1 MQELRI
7 EGVSKRYHHVAAL
20 TATTLT
26 VAAGEFLTLLGP
38 SGSGKT
44 TLLSLIAGLIESDSG
59 RILLDGQDI
68 SGLPPYR
75 RGLGMVF
82 QNYALFPHM
91 TVAENVAFGLQARR
105 LPVAEVQQKTQ
116 HALDM
121 VRLGALAHR
130 LPKELSGGQQQ
141 RVALARALAY
151 QPAIVL
157 MDEPLGALDRN
168 LREEMKFEIARLHRE
183 LGTSVIYVTHDQEEA
198 LVLSDR
204 ICLMNQARIEQIDT
218 AQALYFK
225 PQTRFA
231 AEFLGESNLF
241 PCQVKKSDGGDAHEV
256 TVDALGLRMPY
267 AESLPASDNFLL
279 MLRPES
285 IEVGTATAQLPAGVQ
300 AVWSQIQSSQF
311 LGAMTRLIVRVG
323 ETDIRVLQR
332 TTSLSDLQQFTPG
345 ARVLLWM
352 DPARCHVVAA

>member
-7 EGVSKRYHHVAAL
+7 HGVSKRYGHFTAL
-20 TATTLT
+20 EPTDLT
-26 VAAGEFLTLLGP
+26 VAAGEFVTLLGP

-44 TLLSLIAGLIESDSG
+44 TLLSLIAGLAEPDSG
-59 RILLDGQDI
+59 RILLDGVDV
-68 SGLPPYR
+68 SGLPAHR

-91 TVAENVAFGLQARR
+91 TVAENVAFGLQTRR
-105 LPVAEVQQKTQ
+105 LAAAEVQDKVQR
-116 HALDM
+116 ALTM
-121 VRLGALAHR
+121 VRLEALAHR
-130 LPKELSGGQQQ
+130 VPKELSGGQQQ

-183 LGTSVIYVTHDQEEA
+183 LGTSVVYVTHDQEEA

-204 ICLMNQARIEQIDT
+204 ICLMNRARVEQIDPPET
-218 AQALYFK
+218 LYFR

-231 AEFLGESNLF
+231 AEFLGESNLLDCTVSRT
-241 PCQVKKSDGGDAHEV
+241 PNQPLAQITV
-256 TVDALGLRMPY
+256 TSLGLNLQHD
-267 AESLPASDNFLL
+267 APAANGPALL

-285 IEVGTATAQLPAGVQ
+285 IEIETPLHPAPADALRLQGVLMER
-300 AVWSQIQSSQF
+300 IF
-311 LGAMTRLIVRVG
+311 LGPMTRLLVRIG
-323 ETDIRVLQR
+323 SSELKILKR
-332 TTSLSDLQQFTPG
+332 TTSMHELRGLELGTP
-345 ARVLLWM
+345 VDIWL
-352 DPARCHVVAA
+352 DPERCHILKA

>member
-7 EGVSKRYHHVAAL
+7 HGVSKRYGHFTAL
-20 TATTLT
+20 EPTDLT
-26 VAAGEFLTLLGP
+26 VAAGEFVTLLGP

-44 TLLSLIAGLIESDSG
+44 TLLSLIAGLAEPDSG
-59 RILLDGQDI
+59 RILLDGVDV
-68 SGLPPYR
+68 SGLPAHR

-91 TVAENVAFGLQARR
+91 TVAENVAFGLQTRR
-105 LPVAEVQQKTQ
+105 LAAAEVQDKVQR
-116 HALDM
+116 ALTM
-121 VRLGALAHR
+121 VRLEALAHR
-130 LPKELSGGQQQ
+130 VPKELSGGQQQ

-183 LGTSVIYVTHDQEEA
+183 LGTSVVYVTHDQEEA

-204 ICLMNQARIEQIDT
+204 ICLMNRARVEQIDPPET
-218 AQALYFK
+218 LYFR

-231 AEFLGESNLF
+231 AEFLGESNLLDCTVTRT
-241 PCQVKKSDGGDAHEV
+241 PNQPLAQITVTSLDLNLQHDAPG
-256 TVDALGLRMPY
+256 ANG
-267 AESLPASDNFLL
+267 PALL

-285 IEVGTATAQLPAGVQ
+285 IEIETPLHPAPADALRLQGVLMER
-300 AVWSQIQSSQF
+300 IF
-311 LGAMTRLIVRVG
+311 LGPMTRLLVHIG
-323 ETDIRVLQR
+323 SSELKILKR
-332 TTSLSDLQQFTPG
+332 TTSMHELRGLELGTPVG
-345 ARVLLWM
+345 IWL
-352 DPARCHVVAA
+352 DPERCHILKA

>member
-7 EGVSKRYHHVAAL
+7 HGVSKRYGHFTAL
-20 TATTLT
+20 EPTDLT
-26 VAAGEFLTLLGP
+26 VAAGEFVTLLGP

-44 TLLSLIAGLIESDSG
+44 TLLSLIAGLAEPDSG
-59 RILLDGQDI
+59 RILLDGADV
-68 SGLPPYR
+68 SGLPAHR

-91 TVAENVAFGLQARR
+91 TVAENVAFGLQTRR
-105 LPVAEVQQKTQ
+105 LAAAEVQDKVQR
-116 HALDM
+116 ALTM
-121 VRLGALAHR
+121 VRLEALAHR
-130 LPKELSGGQQQ
+130 VPKELSGGQQQ

-183 LGTSVIYVTHDQEEA
+183 LGTSVVYVTHDQEEA

-204 ICLMNQARIEQIDT
+204 ICLMNRARVEQIDPPET
-218 AQALYFK
+218 LYFR

-231 AEFLGESNLF
+231 AEFLGESNLLD
-241 PCQVKKSDGGDAHEV
+241 CTV
-256 TVDALGLRMPY
+256 TRTPNQPLAQITVTSLGLNLQHD
-267 AESLPASDNFLL
+267 APAANGPALL

-285 IEVGTATAQLPAGVQ
+285 IEIETPLHLAPADALRLQGVLMER
-300 AVWSQIQSSQF
+300 IF
-311 LGAMTRLIVRVG
+311 LGPMTRLLVRIG
-323 ETDIRVLQR
+323 SSELKILKR
-332 TTSLSDLQQFTPG
+332 TTSMHELRGLEPGTPVG
-345 ARVLLWM
+345 IWL
-352 DPARCHVVAA
+352 DPERCHILKA

>member
-7 EGVSKRYHHVAAL
+7 HGVSKRYGHFTAL
-20 TATTLT
+20 EPTDLT
-26 VAAGEFLTLLGP
+26 VAAGEFVTLLGP

-44 TLLSLIAGLIESDSG
+44 TLLSLIAGLAEPDSG
-59 RILLDGQDI
+59 RILLDGVDV
-68 SGLPPYR
+68 SGLPAHR

-91 TVAENVAFGLQARR
+91 TVAENVAFGLQTRR
-105 LPVAEVQQKTQ
+105 LAAAEVQDKVQR
-116 HALDM
+116 ALTM
-121 VRLGALAHR
+121 VRLEALAHR
-130 LPKELSGGQQQ
+130 VPKELSGGQQQ

-183 LGTSVIYVTHDQEEA
+183 LGTSVVYVTHDQEEA

-204 ICLMNQARIEQIDT
+204 ICLMNRARVEQIDPPET
-218 AQALYFK
+218 LYFR

-231 AEFLGESNLF
+231 AEFLGESNLLD
-241 PCQVKKSDGGDAHEV
+241 CTV
-256 TVDALGLRMPY
+256 TRTPNQPLAQITVTSLGLNLQHD
-267 AESLPASDNFLL
+267 APAANGPALL

-285 IEVGTATAQLPAGVQ
+285 IEIETPLHPAPADALRLQGVLMER
-300 AVWSQIQSSQF
+300 IF
-311 LGAMTRLIVRVG
+311 LGPMTRLLVHIG
-323 ETDIRVLQR
+323 SSELKILKR
-332 TTSLSDLQQFTPG
+332 TTSMHELRGLELGTPVG
-345 ARVLLWM
+345 IWL
-352 DPARCHVVAA
+352 DPERCHILKA

>member
-7 EGVSKRYHHVAAL
+7 HGVSKRYGHFIAL
-20 TATTLT
+20 EPTDLT
-26 VAAGEFLTLLGP
+26 VAAGEFVTLLGP

-44 TLLSLIAGLIESDSG
+44 TLLSLIAGLAEPDSG
-59 RILLDGQDI
+59 RILLDGTDV
-68 SGLPPYR
+68 SGLPAHR

-91 TVAENVAFGLQARR
+91 TVAENVAFGLQTRR
-105 LPVAEVQQKTQ
+105 LPAAEVQDKVQR
-116 HALDM
+116 ALTM
-121 VRLGALAHR
+121 VRLEALAHR
-130 LPKELSGGQQQ
+130 VPKELSGGQQQ

-183 LGTSVIYVTHDQEEA
+183 LGTSVVYVTHDQEEA

-204 ICLMNQARIEQIDT
+204 ICLMNRARVEQVDPPET
-218 AQALYFK
+218 LYFR

-231 AEFLGESNLF
+231 AEFLGESNLLDCTVARA
-241 PCQVKKSDGGDAHEV
+241 PNQPLAQVSAA
-256 TVDALGLRMPY
+256 ALGLDMLHG
-267 AESLPASDNFLL
+267 APAANGPALL

-285 IEVGTATAQLPAGVQ
+285 IEIETPPHPAPADALRLQGVLTER
-300 AVWSQIQSSQF
+300 IF
-311 LGAMTRLIVRVG
+311 LGPMTRLLVRMGQV
-323 ETDIRVLQR
+323 ELKILKR
-332 TTSLSDLQQFTPG
+332 TTSMHELRGLEPGTPVG
-345 ARVLLWM
+345 IWL
-352 DPARCHVVAA
+352 DPERCHILKA

>member
-7 EGVSKRYHHVAAL
+7 HGVSKRYGHFTAL
-20 TATTLT
+20 EPTDLT
-26 VAAGEFLTLLGP
+26 VAAGEFVTLLGP

-44 TLLSLIAGLIESDSG
+44 TLLSLIAGLAEPDSG
-59 RILLDGQDI
+59 RILLDGADV
-68 SGLPPYR
+68 SGLPAHR

-91 TVAENVAFGLQARR
+91 TVAENVAFGLQTRR
-105 LPVAEVQQKTQ
+105 LAAAEVQDKVQR
-116 HALDM
+116 ALTM
-121 VRLGALAHR
+121 VRLEALAHR
-130 LPKELSGGQQQ
+130 VPKELSGGQQQ

-183 LGTSVIYVTHDQEEA
+183 LGTSVVYVTHDQEEA

-204 ICLMNQARIEQIDT
+204 ICLMNRARVEQIDPPET
-218 AQALYFK
+218 LYFR

-231 AEFLGESNLF
+231 AEFLGESNLLD
-241 PCQVKKSDGGDAHEV
+241 CTV
-256 TVDALGLRMPY
+256 TRTPNQPLAQITVTSLGLNLQHD
-267 AESLPASDNFLL
+267 APAANGPALL

-285 IEVGTATAQLPAGVQ
+285 IEIETPLHPAPADALRLQGVLMER
-300 AVWSQIQSSQF
+300 IF
-311 LGAMTRLIVRVG
+311 LGPMTRLLVRIG
-323 ETDIRVLQR
+323 SSELKILKR
-332 TTSLSDLQQFTPG
+332 TTSMHELRGLEPGTPVG
-345 ARVLLWM
+345 IWL
-352 DPARCHVVAA
+352 DPERCHILKA

>member
-7 EGVSKRYHHVAAL
+7 HGVSKRYGHFTAL
-20 TATTLT
+20 EPTDLT
-26 VAAGEFLTLLGP
+26 VAAGEFVTLLGP

-44 TLLSLIAGLIESDSG
+44 TLLSLIAGLAEPDSG
-59 RILLDGQDI
+59 RILLDGADV
-68 SGLPPYR
+68 SGLPAHR

-91 TVAENVAFGLQARR
+91 TVAENVAFGLQTRR
-105 LPVAEVQQKTQ
+105 LPAAEVQDKVQR
-116 HALDM
+116 ALTM
-121 VRLGALAHR
+121 VRLEALAHR
-130 LPKELSGGQQQ
+130 VPKELSGGQQQ

-183 LGTSVIYVTHDQEEA
+183 LGTSVVYVTHDQEEA

-204 ICLMNQARIEQIDT
+204 ICLMNRARVEQIDPPET
-218 AQALYFK
+218 LYFR

-231 AEFLGESNLF
+231 AEFLGESNLLDCTVARA
-241 PCQVKKSDGGDAHEV
+241 PNQPLAQVSVA
-256 TVDALGLRMPY
+256 ALGLD
-267 AESLPASDNFLL
+267 LQHDTPAANGPALL

-285 IEVGTATAQLPAGVQ
+285 IEIETPLHPAPTDALRLQGVLTER
-300 AVWSQIQSSQF
+300 IF
-311 LGAMTRLIVRVG
+311 LGPMTRLLVRIG
-323 ETDIRVLQR
+323 SSELKVLKR
-332 TTSLSDLQQFTPG
+332 TTSMHELRGLEPGTPVG
-345 ARVLLWM
+345 IWL
-352 DPARCHVVAA
+352 DSERCHILKA

>member
-7 EGVSKRYHHVAAL
+7 HGVSKRYGHFTAL
-20 TATTLT
+20 EPTDLT
-26 VAAGEFLTLLGP
+26 VAAGEFVTLLGP

-44 TLLSLIAGLIESDSG
+44 TLLSLIAGLAEPDSG
-59 RILLDGQDI
+59 RILLDGVDV
-68 SGLPPYR
+68 SGLPAHR

-91 TVAENVAFGLQARR
+91 TVAENVAFGLQTRR
-105 LPVAEVQQKTQ
+105 LAAAEVQDKVQR
-116 HALDM
+116 ALTM
-121 VRLGALAHR
+121 VRLEALAHR
-130 LPKELSGGQQQ
+130 VPKELSGGQQQ

-183 LGTSVIYVTHDQEEA
+183 LGTSVVYVTHDQEEA

-204 ICLMNQARIEQIDT
+204 ICLMNRARVEQIDPPET
-218 AQALYFK
+218 LYFR

-231 AEFLGESNLF
+231 AEFLGESNLLD
-241 PCQVKKSDGGDAHEV
+241 CTV
-256 TVDALGLRMPY
+256 TRTPNQPLAQITVTSLGLNLQHD
-267 AESLPASDNFLL
+267 APAANGPALL

-285 IEVGTATAQLPAGVQ
+285 IEIETPLHPAPADALRLQGVLMER
-300 AVWSQIQSSQF
+300 IF
-311 LGAMTRLIVRVG
+311 LGPMTRLLVHIG
-323 ETDIRVLQR
+323 SSELKILKR
-332 TTSLSDLQQFTPG
+332 TTSMHELRGLELGTP
-345 ARVLLWM
+345 VDIWL
-352 DPARCHVVAA
+352 DPERCHILKA

>member
-20 TATTLT
+20 TVTTLT

-59 RILLDGQDI
+59 RILLDGKDI

-116 HALDM
+116 QALNM

-204 ICLMNQARIEQIDT
+204 ICLMNQARVEQIDT

-241 PCQVKKSDGGDAHEV
+241 PCQVQKFDGANV
-256 TVDALGLRMPY
+256 LTLDALGLRLPY
-267 AESLPASDNFLL
+267 AEPLPASDNILL

-285 IEVGTATAQLPAGVQ
+285 IEVGSTTAPLPAGVL
-300 AVWSQIQSSQF
+300 AVWAQIQSSQF
-311 LGAMTRLIVRVG
+311 LGAMTRLMVRVG

-345 ARVLLWM
+345 AQVQLWI
-352 DPARCHVVAA
+352 DPARCHVVTA